1 MRVLLAVLV
10 LLCLAT
16 ESTAGP
22 IGRMVSFGRS
32 DSCSG
37 SQCQSPAKANITD
50 TQKAA
55 VASTPT
61 AARCANRG
69 RSSCQHRFP
78 LIRRVLH
85 QGLLR

>member
-1 MRVLLAVLV
+1 MRVLIAVLV
-10 LLCLAT
+10 LLCIA
-16 ESTAGP
+16 SAASAGP
-22 IGRMVSFGRS
+22 ISGRSSFGRS

-37 SQCQSPAKANITD
+37 CQRQSSAKADGTEI
-50 TQKAA
+50 QKAN